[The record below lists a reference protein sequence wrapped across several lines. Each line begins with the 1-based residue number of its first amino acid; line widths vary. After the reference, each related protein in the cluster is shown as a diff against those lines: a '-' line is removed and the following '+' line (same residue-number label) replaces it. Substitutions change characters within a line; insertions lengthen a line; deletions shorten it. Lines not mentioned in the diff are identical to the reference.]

1 MPPESLVQLIR
12 TGLYL
17 ENADGF
23 GEWPILL
30 SAKARKYLRKA
41 SRDGVIFDIVLK
53 KMK

>member
-1 MPPESLVQLIR
+1 MPSETLVPLISA
-12 TGLYL
+12 GLYL
-17 ENADGF
+17 GNTDGF

-30 SAKARKYLRKA
+30 STRARKYLRKA